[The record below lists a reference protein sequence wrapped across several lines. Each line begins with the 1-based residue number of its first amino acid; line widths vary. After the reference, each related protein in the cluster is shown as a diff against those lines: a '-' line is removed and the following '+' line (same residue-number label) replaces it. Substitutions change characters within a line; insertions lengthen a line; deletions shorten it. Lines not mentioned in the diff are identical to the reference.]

1 MVDDNPGDR
10 DIAHRCFKRSTLPNE
25 WLDFPGGV
33 EFLDHLD
40 RVRRQ
45 LSPMP
50 ALVLLDINMPAMTG
64 FDVLEKVREDEFFD
78 ELPKFCVLTSS
89 ADPRDRERATT
100 LRALGVFTKPYEIR
114 DYVAFFDAMNDPGAC
129 TE

>member
-1 MVDDNPGDR
+1 MGAPSCRPWPLHRQGELCDDG
-10 DIAHRCFKRSTLPNE
+10 S
-25 WLDFPGGV
+25 W
-33 EFLDHLD
+33 
-40 RVRRQ
+40 RQ